1 MGSGGVK
8 EGLFMSSNFAPTDDD
23 VLTII
28 RSLGRQN
35 VNLRL
40 TKSFRGMVLNQ
51 DINILEVN
59 PDCATFQTTSIE
71 MCAALE
77 GNIYLHNQLFP
88 RPVVAHLRNLN
99 TCKGIFVLSGF
110 AYIDTEWKERQYE
123 RVRPPKTVY
132 VTLHWRRKAFRA
144 SLENISVNGMGLL
157 AYKIFKCGMKI
168 QPGLN
173 TQLEFQLSPEYK
185 YDPPF
190 KSHIL
195 VFGIKMEF
203 QPGLNTQL
211 EFQLSPEYKY
221 MALKGRIIYSHAINS
236 LFVKLGIQLYPK
248 AREARSLKKY
258 IAQRND
264 EII

>member
-1 MGSGGVK
+1 
-8 EGLFMSSNFAPTDDD
+8 MSSHYAPSDDD

-35 VNLRL
+35 AALHL
-40 TKSFRGMVLNQ
+40 TKSFRGIVLNQ

-77 GNIYLHNQLFP
+77 GDIYLHNQLFP
-88 RPVVAHLRNLN
+88 KPVVAHLKNLN

-110 AYIDTEWKERQYE
+110 TYIDTEWKERQYE

-132 VTLHWRRKAFRA
+132 VTLHWRRKKFRA

-157 AYKIFKCGMKI
+157 AYKLFESRMNI
-168 QPGLN
+168 QPGSY

-185 YDPPF
+185 
-190 KSHIL
+190 S
-195 VFGIKMEF
+195 
-203 QPGLNTQL
+203 
-211 EFQLSPEYKY
+211 
-221 MALKGRIIYSHAINS
+221 MALKGRIIYSRAINNS
-236 LFVKLGIQLYPK
+236 FVKLGIHLYPK

-258 IAQRND
+258 IAQRKY
-264 EII
+264 EIMEELDQTFTELSRPRGVESLFF

>member
-1 MGSGGVK
+1 
-8 EGLFMSSNFAPTDDD
+8 MSSNFAPTDDD

-51 DINILEVN
+51 VINILEVN

-88 RPVVAHLRNLN
+88 KPVVARLKNLN

-110 AYIDTEWKERQYE
+110 TYIDTEWKERQHE

-185 YDPPF
+185 Y
-190 KSHIL
+190 
-195 VFGIKMEF
+195 
-203 QPGLNTQL
+203 
-211 EFQLSPEYKY
+211 

-258 IAQRND
+258 IAQRKN
-264 EII
+264 EIMEELDQAFTELSKPRGVESLFF

>member
-1 MGSGGVK
+1 
-8 EGLFMSSNFAPTDDD
+8 MSSNFAPTDDD

-35 VNLRL
+35 VALQL
-40 TKSFRGMVLNQ
+40 TKSFRGIVLNQ

-132 VTLHWRRKAFRA
+132 VTLHWRGKAFRT
-144 SLENISVNGMGLL
+144 SLENISVNGMGLW
-157 AYKIFKCGMKI
+157 AYKLFESRMKI
-168 QPGLN
+168 QPG
-173 TQLEFQLSPEYK
+173 S
-185 YDPPF
+185 
-190 KSHIL
+190 
-195 VFGIKMEF
+195 
-203 QPGLNTQL
+203 NTQL

-221 MALKGRIIYSHAINS
+221 MALKGRIIYSRTINS

-258 IAQRND
+258 IAQRKY
-264 EII
+264 EIMEEFDQAFTELSRLRGVESLFF